1 MSSVTVSYSDLDART
16 EFVLN
21 RVAFLESVTEVLQDE
36 NTSENK
42 QKVAVWRD
50 NNYIALI
57 VRCIMDPNQETFD
70 RAIWATGNL
79 LVSDD
84 TQVATMTR
92 TAITEDVLNRLVQL
106 AGSFT
111 LAPTVCNG
119 VLYLLSNLSRYSL
132 PIFFTEAVGNSLL
145 KTVLTDK
152 RVVNMNLKA
161 QIDFLEA
168 IKNIAK
174 KDPDAINEHPLIDAL
189 FNPDQSAIYS
199 RVFHIIGALAEQDSK
214 ISPLGIC
221 KLMTYF
227 TNQLAASEADISH
240 REMLWVLSNIMI
252 EPTAPVLFVGEHN
265 DLKSLV
271 ESIAWKLVTLDKEE
285 DEDVGYDALFVL
297 VNFIHGAKYMSEEC
311 QKNLTNDLGL
321 APLFA
326 ACLIHENDKVAAVAR
341 KGFDLIAQLRST
353 FYPDQ
358 KELQHFVKFLDQPV
372 EAVEAVE
379 THCDETE
386 TDTDDAEKEN
396 DGVVTIENDVSVTIC
411 EKPVP
416 SASDLVLGTR
426 RGNESAVV
434 RRVVSLLV
442 NSAVGEWIEVPS
454 EWTLTISD
462 LTTLQHLGYVI
473 KDGYVGIN
481 PEIYCTY

>member
-50 NNYIALI
+50 NNYITLI

-111 LAPTVCNG
+111 LAPTVRNG
-119 VLYLLSNLSRYSL
+119 VHYLLGNLSRYSL

-161 QIDFLEA
+161 QIDFLET

-174 KDPDAINEHPLIDAL
+174 KDPGAINEHPLIDAL

-199 RVFHIIGALAEQDSK
+199 RLFHIIGSLAEQDSK

-252 EPTAPVLFVGEHN
+252 EPTAPAHFVGKHN

-271 ESIAWKLVTLDKEE
+271 ESIAWHELVTRDEDG

-297 VNFIHGAKYMSEEC
+297 VNFIHGAKYLSEEF
-311 QKNLTNDLGL
+311 QKNLANDLGL
-321 APLFA
+321 APLFV
-326 ACLIHENDKVAAVAR
+326 ACLIHENDKVVAVAR
-341 KGFDLIAQLRST
+341 KGFDLIAQIRST
-353 FYPDQ
+353 FYP
-358 KELQHFVKFLDQPV
+358 VQPV
-372 EAVEAVE
+372 EAVELVE
-379 THCDETE
+379 SYCDDTE
-386 TDTDDAEKEN
+386 TDTVYAENDAETDTEN
-396 DGVVTIENDVSVTIC
+396 DVIVTIENNVTVTTC

-416 SASDLVLGTR
+416 SASDLALGAR
-426 RGNESAVV
+426 RGNESGAV

-442 NSAVGEWIEVPS
+442 NAPVGEWIEVPS

-462 LTTLQHLGYVI
+462 LTTLQHLGYII